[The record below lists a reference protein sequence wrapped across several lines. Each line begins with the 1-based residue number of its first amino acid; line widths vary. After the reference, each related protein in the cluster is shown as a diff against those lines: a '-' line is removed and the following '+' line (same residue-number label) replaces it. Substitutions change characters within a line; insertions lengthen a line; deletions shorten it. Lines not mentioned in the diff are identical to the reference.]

1 MKDALISR
9 KDAMN
14 RLLEMAGCESGHE
27 LYEYVTSTGR
37 ENDWIGGVL
46 DSVAEIYGMIPPR
59 IKLKKRSNADMWF
72 LLGLFLGA
80 SAGFCVATIIMN
92 ATARTV

>member
-14 RLLEMAGCESGHE
+14 RLIEMAGCKSRNE

-37 ENDWIGGVL
+37 EDDWIGGVL
-46 DSVAEIYGMIPPR
+46 DSVAEIYGMIPPK

-80 SAGFCVATIIMN
+80 STGFCVATIIMN
-92 ATARTV
+92 ER